1 MRSLFANIYYLYLI
15 KLSKW
20 LMLIMPVVVL
30 FYKDNGLET
39 YQIYLLQ
46 AGYSISVVLFEI
58 PSGYLADIVG
68 RRSCLIWGSVMGTA
82 GFALLSVSH
91 SFGTFLMAEMILGVG
106 GSLISGADSALLYDS
121 LAATSRHHYYLRYE
135 GRITALGNLG
145 ETCAAILGGLLAAWL
160 GYRSVYFAQTA
171 IAAIGVP
178 ASLLLIEPVRK
189 KLVSHPSLGEIFR
202 ISKEALFI
210 DKTLSGVIFSGAVA
224 GTATLCMAWTA
235 QIYFV
240 ENGFS
245 EKEIT
250 PLWVLLNLTVAL
262 TSAASATVVTRIG
275 IRRALQISALLP
287 IGFILIGLLPLPGA
301 LSMLFVFYLV
311 RGYTTPL
318 YRELINR
325 NCDSA
330 VRATVLSVRS
340 LLVRLFFSIGGPLIG
355 YLAGR
360 SSLDHAVVVFGIVL
374 TAGSLAAATFMF
386 RHQNFTDH
394 NFKDDPDSGSGS

>member
-1 MRSLFANIYYLYLI
+1 MRSLSANIYYLYLI

-30 FYKDNGLET
+30 FYNENGLET
-39 YQIYLLQ
+39 YDIYLLQ
-46 AGYSISVVLFEI
+46 AGYSISVVIFEI
-58 PSGYLADIVG
+58 PSGYLADIIG
-68 RRSCLIWGSVMGTA
+68 RRSSLIWGSILGTA
-82 GFALLSVSH
+82 GFAVLSVSH
-91 SFGTFLMAEMILGVG
+91 SFSGFLIAELILGIG

-121 LAATSRHHYYLRYE
+121 LAATSRQHYYLRYE

-145 ETCAAILGGLLAAWL
+145 ETCAAIFGGLLAAWL

-178 ASLLLIEPVRK
+178 ASLLLIEPIRK
-189 KLVSHPSLGEIFR
+189 KLISRPSISEIFR
-202 ISKEALFI
+202 ISKESLFI
-210 DKTLSGVIFSGAVA
+210 DKILSGVIISGAVA

-240 ENGFS
+240 YNGFS

-250 PLWVLLNLTVAL
+250 PLWVSLNLTVAL
-262 TSAASATVVTRIG
+262 ISATAVTVVARIG
-275 IRRALQISALLP
+275 PRRAVLISALLP
-287 IGFILIGLLPLPGA
+287 AGFILIGLLPLLPA
-301 LSMLFVFYLV
+301 LTVLFIFYLI

-318 YRELINR
+318 FRELINR

-330 VRATVLSVRS
+330 VRATVLSIRS

-355 YLAGR
+355 FLAGR
-360 SSLDHAVVVFGIVL
+360 SSLEHAVVVFGIVL
-374 TAGSLAAATFMF
+374 LAGSLAASTFMI
-386 RHQNFTDH
+386 RHHRFADH
-394 NFKDDPDSGSGS
+394 NFKDDRVS

>member
-1 MRSLFANIYYLYLI
+1 MRSVSANIYYLYLI

-30 FYKDNGLET
+30 FYNENGLET
-39 YQIYLLQ
+39 FQIYLLQ

-58 PSGYLADIVG
+58 PSGYLADIIG
-68 RRSCLIWGSVMGTA
+68 RRYSLIWGSVLGTA

-91 SFGTFLMAEMILGVG
+91 SFNGFLVAEMILGVG

-121 LAATSRHHYYLRYE
+121 LAATSRQHYYLRYE

-145 ETCAAILGGLLAAWL
+145 ETCAAIFGGILAAWL
-160 GYRSVYFAQTA
+160 GYRSVYFAQTV

-178 ASLLLIEPVRK
+178 AALLLIEPARK
-189 KLVSHPSLGEIFR
+189 KLVARPSIGEIYR

-210 DKTLSGVIFSGAVA
+210 NKQLSGVIFSGAVA

-240 ENGFS
+240 DNGFS

-262 TSAASATVVTRIG
+262 VSAASATVVTRIG
-275 IRRALQISALLP
+275 IRRAVLISALLP
-287 IGFILIGLLPLPGA
+287 VGFVLIGLLPLVPA
-301 LSMLFVFYLV
+301 LSVLFFFYLI

-318 YRELINR
+318 FRDLINR

-330 VRATVLSVRS
+330 VRATVLSIRS
-340 LLVRLFFSIGGPLIG
+340 LLIRLFFSIGGPLIG

-360 SSLDHAVVVFGIVL
+360 SSLQHALVVFGILLAV
-374 TAGSLAAATFMF
+374 GSLAASTFMF
-386 RHQNFTDH
+386 RHQRFTDET
-394 NFKDDPDSGSGS
+394 FKDDLVS